1 MTYEAEIGLVWLPR
15 RSNQRRT
22 AYRVPIW

>member
-1 MTYEAEIGLVWLPR
+1 MIYGAEIGLVWLPG

-22 AYRVPIW
+22 PYQVLIW